1 MRIPMY
7 WMGLCLVWSVFAFA
21 CDDNV
26 TVNSRCGDNYIDPGE
41 VCDGTEFGGA
51 TCESLGYY
59 NMTGVLGCTGMC
71 ELDTTDCGHR
81 CGDGLLDIA
90 EDCDDGDNAALDGC
104 DDRCRIEDGWSCT
117 SVSPAVCTPIC
128 GDGQILGE
136 ENCEGGDLGGVTCET
151 LGYEPGALACG
162 DDCRFDTTQCGEIIG
177 RVADHTVVP
186 QFELIPQDALGTVV
200 DNLNVYFGHTSHGSQ
215 LVTGMGMLDPLVDHS
230 QMNLTEEYGDLG
242 TEGDLAWEGLTRT
255 HLGAH
260 PETNVVIWSWCGGQS
275 TNTVQGVQTY
285 LDAMNQLEE
294 EFPDVA
300 FIYMTGHLDG
310 TGDDGLL
317 RENNR
322 QIREWCM
329 LNGKLLFDFEDI
341 ESWDPAGEY
350 YADGTD
356 ACEWCSEWMI
366 EHPEACPDCADSCA
380 HSHCF
385 NCYQKGKAFWW
396 LLARIAGWNG

>member
-1 MRIPMY
+1 MRNQVK
-7 WMGLCLVWSVFAFA
+7 WMFMVSFIFLSYA
-21 CDDNV
+21 CDDAGKV
-26 TVNSRCGDNYIDPGE
+26 QSRCGDNNLDLE
-41 VCDGTEFGGA
+41 EECDGADLGGNS
-51 TCESLGYY
+51 CESLGYY
-59 NMTGVLGCTGMC
+59 NVTGVLGCTGMC
-71 ELDTTDCGHR
+71 ELDISDCGHR
-81 CGDGLLDIA
+81 CGDGLLDPTEA
-90 EDCDDGDNAALDGC
+90 CDDGNFDASDGC
-104 DDRCRIEDGWSCT
+104 DDHCQVLEGWTCT
-117 SVSPAVCTPIC
+117 APPTTCTPIC
-128 GDGQILGE
+128 GDGLILGG
-136 ENCEGGDLGGVTCET
+136 ENCEASDLGDATCET

-162 DDCRFDTTQCGEIIG
+162 DDCRFDTAQCGELIG

-186 QFELIPQDALGTVV
+186 QFELIPPDALVTVV
-200 DNLNVYFGHTSHGSQ
+200 NNLYVYFGHTSHGSQ

-275 TNTVQGVQTY
+275 SNTVDGVQIY
-285 LDAMNQLEE
+285 LNTMNQLEE

-322 QIREWCM
+322 QIRNWC
-329 LNGKLLFDFEDI
+329 LQNGKLLFDFEDI

-350 YADGTD
+350 YPDGTD

-366 EHPEACPDCADSCA
+366 ANPEACPDCADSCA